1 MYEFRLYC
9 VLMDLP
15 EPPSTIMHL
24 LLVAVLAAS
33 QTPTFVDTY
42 STAELERASR
52 TYHDNLVGSWEE
64 DLLPRLT
71 PAQRGAA
78 STVSLRLPLLGAG
91 RNPYDFYASPT
102 ARVVTIPILS
112 VKFLDDLAIAAT
124 WYEVRGCSMDAVSDY
139 APHSNPTC
147 AIRTFQRCETPRH
160 STPE

>member
-1 MYEFRLYC
+1 MLGF
-9 VLMDLP
+9 LP
-15 EPPSTIMHL
+15 TRAYRPATPGATTFLSPLSGTFNYGWD
-24 LLVAVLAAS
+24 S
-33 QTPTFVDTY
+33 FPTFVDTY

-78 STVSLRLPLLGAG
+78 STVSLRLPLIGAG

-112 VKFLDDLAIAAT
+112 VKFLDDLATEPVNDNGTLYGI
-124 WYEVRGCSMDAVSDY
+124 
-139 APHSNPTC
+139 N
-147 AIRTFQRCETPRH
+147 
-160 STPE
+160 